1 MCYVLCYTA
10 VFDMECLISSLIKI
24 NSLCAL
30 MQNACSCHTLFPAVS
45 VVKPTPNLIAC
56 TSTGGRARNKTV
68 QTDKCQVT
76 QVTASRFL
84 FSFVGWFTRLV
95 AVAVRLPVGDA
106 VLLRHVP
113 RVGQNIWYN
122 IENIYTNDKILE

>member
-1 MCYVLCYTA
+1 
-10 VFDMECLISSLIKI
+10 
-24 NSLCAL
+24 
-30 MQNACSCHTLFPAVS
+30 MQLSYNTLYILFPAVS

-68 QTDKCQVT
+68 QTDKWQVT

-122 IENIYTNDKILE
+122 VENIYTNDKILE